1 MNKKYGL
8 VAIHEKI
15 LPHSH
20 PGRKKIEPK
29 ILPTAILAKKY
40 IETIKNKNIFR
51 IYWTKCGPSAMLTKG
66 KVRDEG
72 LDHAKKTKC
81 ELNVIHWLL
90 GIICSISKS
99 TRLRL
104 RVCVLIQTYT
114 ITHPFLHHGMPY
126 IMYLWHT
133 QLNVKDS
140 WPKDWLILFHNIM
153 QGILPAHYNTHNNT
167 LKYFVILTILCK
179 VSCCHI

>member
-1 MNKKYGL
+1 MTPRSSWEDIAPLPSWQKYIEEILNKKYGL

-81 ELNVIHWLL
+81 ELNVIH
-90 GIICSISKS
+90 
-99 TRLRL
+99 
-104 RVCVLIQTYT
+104 
-114 ITHPFLHHGMPY
+114 
-126 IMYLWHT
+126 
-133 QLNVKDS
+133 
-140 WPKDWLILFHNIM
+140 
-153 QGILPAHYNTHNNT
+153 
-167 LKYFVILTILCK
+167 
-179 VSCCHI
+179 